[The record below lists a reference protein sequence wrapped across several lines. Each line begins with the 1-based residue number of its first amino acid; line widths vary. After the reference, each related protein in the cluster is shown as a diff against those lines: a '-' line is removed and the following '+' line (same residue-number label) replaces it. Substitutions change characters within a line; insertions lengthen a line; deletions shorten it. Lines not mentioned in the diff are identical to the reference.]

1 GFLDGTLI
9 VGGGLVAYNASAGK
23 LESLNPTTEYASN
36 LFTLRNTN
44 PNANVR
50 VTNTTALPQAGS
62 VAGLFAPTTV
72 NALVLSG
79 YSTFNIAPP
88 VPSPWRRTEGF
99 PSVLG
104 TGTLTV
110 GSGAIVTGSFGPD
123 FSVLPAQINVA
134 NLNFGSVTGYL
145 HGSGTV
151 NSPIS
156 GAGGLVVAGGWTL
169 SSLSSTFTG
178 GVTVNGSLT
187 IANDANLGPAGN
199 SLILNG
205 SLNFAPEALY
215 GTGLGRTL
223 TVSRPIT
230 LETGGSFATYGSGG
244 SLSTSANPELI
255 L

>member
-79 YSTFNIAPP
+79 YSVFSIAPP
-88 VPSPWRRTEGF
+88 APSPWRRTEVF

-110 GSGAIVTGSFGPD
+110 GTAALVTRP
-123 FSVLPAQINVA
+123 
-134 NLNFGSVTGYL
+134 
-145 HGSGTV
+145 
-151 NSPIS
+151 
-156 GAGGLVVAGGWTL
+156 
-169 SSLSSTFTG
+169 
-178 GVTVNGSLT
+178 
-187 IANDANLGPAGN
+187 
-199 SLILNG
+199 
-205 SLNFAPEALY
+205 FAPP
-215 GTGLGRTL
+215 
-223 TVSRPIT
+223 SSP
-230 LETGGSFATYGSGG
+230 S
-244 SLSTSANPELI
+244 P
-255 L
+255 